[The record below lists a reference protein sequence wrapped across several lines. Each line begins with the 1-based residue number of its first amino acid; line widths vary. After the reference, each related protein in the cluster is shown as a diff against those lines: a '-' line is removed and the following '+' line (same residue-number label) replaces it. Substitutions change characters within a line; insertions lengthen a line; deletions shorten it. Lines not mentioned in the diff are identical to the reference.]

1 MLLTAY
7 MAWPNNESK
16 RDSFAA
22 THVARS
28 VYGESSQARKA
39 ANKRNAVR
47 STGPLTASG
56 KQRASRNALKHGLS
70 TSIRHRPD
78 ISNKIEALAVAIA
91 GANSI
96 PRRLQAAR
104 GVAEAELEL
113 RRLQEFRL
121 ALIEVEA
128 SRLAAAVDE
137 ATEDKPRT
145 RLRWFCSPHHQGCAN
160 RILDDWPRRPSGMC
174 SSGK

>member
-1 MLLTAY
+1 M
-7 MAWPNNESK
+7 S
-16 RDSFAA
+16 S
-22 THVARS
+22 HARM
-28 VYGESSQARKA
+28 A
-39 ANKRNAVR
+39 ANKRNAAR
-47 STGPLTASG
+47 STGPLTPLG

-70 TSIRHRPD
+70 ASIRHHRD

-121 ALIEVEA
+121 ALIEAEA
-128 SRLAAAVDE
+128 AKIRAATNAAGDRQDGGDERATQDTARAYMQALPVLAKLERYERRAWSSYRRAIYIYAVAAE
-137 ATEDKPRT
+137 E
-145 RLRWFCSPHHQGCAN
+145 
-160 RILDDWPRRPSGMC
+160 
-174 SSGK
+174 